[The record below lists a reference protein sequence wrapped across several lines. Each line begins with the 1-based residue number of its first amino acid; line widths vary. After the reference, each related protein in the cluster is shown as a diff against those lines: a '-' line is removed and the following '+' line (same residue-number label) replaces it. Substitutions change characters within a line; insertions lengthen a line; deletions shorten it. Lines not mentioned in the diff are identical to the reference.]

1 MPAPK
6 TLPTAVEPR
15 AFIEAL
21 EHPVRRADG
30 LALLAMMQDA
40 TGQPPVMWGPTIVG
54 YGSYHYRYASGREG
68 EAPAVGF
75 SPRTASLSFYGLTAD
90 PGSEDLLAVLGKHRV
105 GASCLYV
112 NQLGDVDPAVLRQLT
127 VRGYRYM
134 VARSAA
140 G

>member
-6 TLPTAVEPR
+6 TLPTAVDPR

-30 LALLAMMQDA
+30 MALLGIMQES
-40 TGQPPVMWGPTIVG
+40 TGQPAVMWGPTIVG
-54 YGSYHYRYASGREG
+54 FGSYRYRNASGREA
-68 EAPAVGF
+68 ETPAVGF
-75 SPRTASLSFYGLTAD
+75 SPRKASLSFYGLTAE
-90 PGSEDLLAVLGKHRV
+90 PRAADLLGGLGKHRV

-112 NQLGDVDPAVLRQLT
+112 NQLGDVDLAVLRELI

-134 VARSAA
+134 VAQSSA